1 METSVIQG
9 RIGQKYLIKEKIG
22 VGTYGNVFLVEDS
35 DTKKEYAAKILKND
49 AIPLNE
55 EIEILNK
62 LKEFNNPYIV
72 IIIDSG
78 EDEIVRVNRE
88 TRKSEYCILEYAPY
102 GTIHDY
108 INAKKKGFGRLEG
121 KIIFKKIVQ
130 GVKCFHDQGIC
141 NLDIKLQN
149 ILFDHNFEPKI
160 CDFGFACINSSGLK
174 KKCGTLAFRAP
185 EVGKGKYNGLK
196 ADIFSLGASL
206 IFLVTG
212 KLAFNSVINYKS
224 PYQNIIRKQ
233 YNEFWSDFENKN
245 NIKLSPE
252 FKDLCNKMICL
263 DPNLRLTCGK
273 ILEHDWFKEIN
284 EMKDNKKEELE
295 QKIRNNLLEFV
306 EIVKKNSILVIRAKN
321 VISDIQEEIKRKHI
335 PKSIKLD
342 KPFFLSNLKPKYENI
357 PYSSM
362 NINNCIKIQEHLDP
376 SKFMN
381 NLCYFIKDKYGDDCL
396 IDNNKNKLKFN
407 LIFQE
412 KINKEINEEIKEEL
426 KKLGFEQEE
435 EEDEEQDIYKLLIQ
449 VKFYQISEG

>member
-1 METSVIQG
+1 MY
-9 RIGQKYLIKEKIG
+9 K
-22 VGTYGNVFLVEDS
+22 
-35 DTKKEYAAKILKND
+35 
-49 AIPLNE
+49 
-55 EIEILNK
+55 
-62 LKEFNNPYIV
+62 
-72 IIIDSG
+72 
-78 EDEIVRVNRE
+78 
-88 TRKSEYCILEYAPY
+88 
-102 GTIHDY
+102 
-108 INAKKKGFGRLEG
+108 
-121 KIIFKKIVQ
+121 FKWI
-130 GVKCFHDQGIC
+130 
-141 NLDIKLQN
+141 
-149 ILFDHNFEPKI
+149 
-160 CDFGFACINSSGLK
+160 K
-174 KKCGTLAFRAP
+174 KKCGTPAFRAP

-381 NLCYFIKDKYGDDCL
+381 NLCYFIKDKYGDDCF

-449 VKFYQISEG
+449 VKFYQISEGYLLQFAQLEGNKNDFLDKFDTIAQLVRDLI